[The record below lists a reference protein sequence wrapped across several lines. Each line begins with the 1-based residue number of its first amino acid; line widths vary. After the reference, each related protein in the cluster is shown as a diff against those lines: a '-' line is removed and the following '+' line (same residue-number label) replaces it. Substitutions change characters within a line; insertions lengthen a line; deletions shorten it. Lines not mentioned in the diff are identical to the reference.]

1 MDNFDALKQVV
12 LDTVR
17 RSETFKTAFIDITG
31 HWLYDKHCNIKV
43 HQGGMPFQGKGP
55 QCNYSSLKSL
65 VREKQRATAMV
76 GIVNV
81 VDGRK
86 FKTVSVVDGLLM
98 MWLSVV
104 VCGSVFGL
112 TAMLRHW
119 KWPRWHRG
127 IHRRWLS
134 VMVILMAYS
143 WVPTGG
149 EGYIEPAQKDNFTE
163 EAFDSVAR
171 KMTVRLQPYAVEDAT
186 LTLYNPIFEPPV
198 HNSCCCDETKVRVSK
213 GSACGSVMG
222 VQ

>member
-1 MDNFDALKQVV
+1 MSPVEPRRAASEASENAKSTPGAAPTGPVTPAPAKKAQRTFGGVKRLRLFHQYGHDEDGTNHRLTGPKMDNFDALKQVV

-98 MWLSVV
+98 MWLSFWPNSHAEALEMAKMAQRDPQKMAFRD
-104 VCGSVFGL
+104 GNPNGL
-112 TAMLRHW
+112 QLGTHW
-119 KWPRWHRG
+119 W
-127 IHRRWLS
+127 
-134 VMVILMAYS
+134 
-143 WVPTGG
+143 
-149 EGYIEPAQKDNFTE
+149 
-163 EAFDSVAR
+163 
-171 KMTVRLQPYAVEDAT
+171 
-186 LTLYNPIFEPPV
+186 
-198 HNSCCCDETKVRVSK
+198 
-213 GSACGSVMG
+213 
-222 VQ
+222 

>member
-98 MWLSVV
+98 MWL
-104 VCGSVFGL
+104 
-112 TAMLRHW
+112 
-119 KWPRWHRG
+119 RG

-213 GSACGSVMG
+213 GSACGQTSEQAQEEVRRNEPKHFTHCI
-222 VQ
+222 V